1 MKTIGIE
8 LNHVIRN
15 INKQLLKYYSRD
27 INPSLDIDGID
38 EHDNVLGKYIKFDN
52 ISDKNNFIYI
62 DYPFEIFGCAP
73 IAEKNLNAMLTMWI
87 ENLSNVE
94 DDDFNVMFFS
104 LDENEISIQS
114 TYFFLS
120 KIGSRVR
127 KVVFPTNDSDVWNEC
142 DVVITANRALIESE
156 KPSDKKIIMIERNF
170 NQDLKDKADAVYDNL
185 SSLLNDDDFFKK
197 ILSSA
202 QDK

>member
-8 LNHVIRN
+8 LNHVVRN

-27 INPSLDIDGID
+27 INPSLDIDAID
-38 EHDNVLGKYIKFDN
+38 EHDDVLKKYINFEN
-52 ISDKNNFIYI
+52 MSDKNNFIYI

-73 IAEKNLNAMLTMWI
+73 TAEKNLGTMLTMWV
-87 ENLSNVE
+87 ENLSNIE
-94 DDDFNVMFFS
+94 DDEFKVMFFS

-127 KVVFPTNDSDVWNEC
+127 KMVFPTKDAEIWNEC
-142 DVVITANRALIESE
+142 DVVVTANRDLIEAE
-156 KPSDKKIIMIERNF
+156 KPDGKKIVMIKRKF
-170 NQDLKDKADAVYDNL
+170 NEDIAEKADLAYDNL
-185 SSLLNDDDFFKK
+185 SDMLNDDGFFKK
-197 ILSSA
+197 ILD
-202 QDK
+202 DKHE

>member
-8 LNHVIRN
+8 LNHVVRN

-27 INPSLDIDGID
+27 INPSLDIDAID
-38 EHDNVLGKYIKFDN
+38 EHDDVLKKYINFEN
-52 ISDKNNFIYI
+52 MSDKNNFIYI

-73 IAEKNLNAMLTMWI
+73 TAEKNLGTMLTMWV
-87 ENLSNVE
+87 ENLSNIE
-94 DDDFNVMFFS
+94 DDEFKVMFFS

-127 KVVFPTNDSDVWNEC
+127 KMVFPTKDTEIWNEC
-142 DVVITANRALIESE
+142 DVVVTANRDLIEAE
-156 KPSDKKIIMIERNF
+156 KPDGKKIVAIKRKF
-170 NQDLKDKADAVYDNL
+170 NEDIAEKADLAYDNL
-185 SSLLNDDDFFKK
+185 SNMLNDGGFFKK
-197 ILSSA
+197 ILE
-202 QDK
+202 DKHE